1 MNVETLKAVLE
12 KVPDEYEVK
21 YQGKRILDTFEI
33 DVENKRL
40 ILK

>member
-1 MNVETLKAVLE
+1 MNVETLIRILE
-12 KVPDEYEVK
+12 KVPDEYQVK

-33 DVENKRL
+33 DAENQEI

>member
-12 KVPDEYEVK
+12 KLPDDYEVK

-33 DVENKRL
+33 DVENREI

>member
-12 KVPDEYEVK
+12 KIPDDYEVK
-21 YQGKRILDTFEI
+21 YQGKRILDTLEI
-33 DVENKRL
+33 DVENKEI